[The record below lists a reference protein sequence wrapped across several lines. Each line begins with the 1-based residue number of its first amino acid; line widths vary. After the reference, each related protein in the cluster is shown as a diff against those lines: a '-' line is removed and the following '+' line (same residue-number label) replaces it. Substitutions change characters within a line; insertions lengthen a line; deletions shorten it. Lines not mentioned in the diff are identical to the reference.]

1 MTTKIQTPTGYLC
14 LPDERMV
21 ENAASL
27 YKDVYHERDIPI
39 VTVMSDDAKKLYRTA
54 SPFGVGY
61 TDCFD
66 RFLTSQISITKIY
79 GGNPTRKIDFL
90 EIS

>member
-14 LPDERMV
+14 LPDERMS

-27 YKDVYHERDIPI
+27 YKDMYHERDIPI
-39 VTVMSDDAKKLYRTA
+39 ITIISDDAKKTYRTE
-54 SPFGVGY
+54 SPYGIGY
-61 TDCFD
+61 TNYYNCVLASKISVMK
-66 RFLTSQISITKIY
+66 LT

-90 EIS
+90 EVS